1 MIILFSLVM
10 AIGWLYDITAL
21 VVIGGIGNILSLL
34 MMGMLWH
41 ISDLLGLR
49 KSLT

>member
-21 VVIGGIGNILSLL
+21 VVIGGIGNVLSLL
-34 MMGMLWH
+34 MIGMLWY
-41 ISDLLGLR
+41 ISDLFGLR
-49 KSLT
+49 KALT